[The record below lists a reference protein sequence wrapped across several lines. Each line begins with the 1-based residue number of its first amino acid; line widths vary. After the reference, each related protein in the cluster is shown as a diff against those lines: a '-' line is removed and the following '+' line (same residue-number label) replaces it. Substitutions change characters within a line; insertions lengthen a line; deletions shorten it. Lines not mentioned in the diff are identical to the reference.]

1 VHLLAAWLLLA
12 APDSTSLSDS
22 ALVAAPD
29 TAHAAPRRV
38 VKRLEEVVVRASRLA
53 DPLSSQ
59 SVHSVSREALRELPV
74 DRLADALS
82 LKAGVVAV
90 GEQLHVRGGRAGD
103 AQMTLEGVPLGEA
116 LRGRPM
122 ELPRL
127 ALESADVVSGGLDAE
142 YGGALAGVIP
152 LRTVS
157 AQGRTEGEVRWDGDL
172 GYRTDF
178 FDPTRY
184 DQFSG
189 VVSSRLPAGLGAVAA
204 ADVVSDDGALPQLRP
219 HDRWN
224 SWRADDRVLG
234 FLKLAPL
241 GAAPRVALELLGS
254 RRMSRPYDPMW
265 SLDGYTTTCTDAF
278 CSGGPAFSD
287 VPLPGYER
295 YRAIDHL
302 AMTDEHREAA
312 LLSGWRPWRGGRMRG
327 AAGWIAAQRLTSVG
341 GRDDESYLDPSRAP
355 IWGLPDSPT
364 SDPFYVYAGDEPYF
378 QKSSAETYTMRG
390 DFDRALASG
399 SRGGGGIGLTYDHV
413 RMRELDVTTPHT
425 GLDSLRTYEAWAPG
439 GWAYAQGRWV
449 REGLVLNGGLRF
461 EAFTAG
467 PQADRQSFPASAR
480 WLWSLSPR
488 LGVAYPVSAR
498 DVLSLAY
505 IRIQQA
511 PARDFLY
518 DNRRDVSHRQPLG
531 NPALEPATVIS
542 YQAALKHLFEGG
554 RAFQASVFY
563 RDLFNQIG
571 VREMSPTLQVSRPQY
586 QNADEGNA
594 EGFELECILPYGE
607 NSEVDVDYTF
617 MHAVGMQSLEEGLPF
632 GNVFSPRTAPLGDY
646 PLDWDRRHT
655 ITLSWMMRKS
665 QEWTVAWITRVGSGL
680 PWTASPRRSAINDP
694 SIVNAERFSWDE
706 NTSLSIRWGPPFLP
720 SLWHFGFGLE
730 VRNLFD
736 FRGDRRA
743 TITGYPNP
751 EINTYYDDYGA
762 FRGETGL
769 GGGAYWDSRDPS
781 APDSW
786 VRVFDP
792 RLGTPRRTVR
802 FGVNARW

>member
-1 VHLLAAWLLLA
+1 MHLLAAWLLLA
-12 APDSTSLSDS
+12 ALDSTSVPGPT
-22 ALVAAPD
+22 ALAPPD
-29 TAHAAPRRV
+29 TTHAAPSRV

-59 SVHSVSREALRELPV
+59 TIHRVSRESLRELPV
-74 DRLADALS
+74 DRVSDALA
-82 LKAGVVAV
+82 LQAGVVAV

-103 AQMTLEGVPLGEA
+103 AQLTLEGLPLGEA

-152 LRTVS
+152 LRTVT
-157 AQGRTEGEVRWDGDL
+157 AREQTEGEVRWDGDL

-178 FDPTRY
+178 FQPTRY

-189 VVSSRLPAGLGAVAA
+189 VFSSRLPAGIGAVAA

-224 SWRADDRVLG
+224 AWRADDRALG

-241 GAAPRVALELLGS
+241 GATPNVALELLGS
-254 RRMSRPYDPMW
+254 RRVSRPYDPMW
-265 SLDGYTTTCTDAF
+265 SLDGYTTTCTGAF

-287 VPLPGYER
+287 TPQPGYER

-312 LLSGWRPWRGGRMRG
+312 ILSWWRPYARGRFRG
-327 AAGWIAAQRLTSVG
+327 AAGWIGSQRLTSVG
-341 GRDDESYLDPSRAP
+341 GRDDESYLDASHGP
-355 IWGLPDSPT
+355 IFGLPESPT
-364 SDPFYVYAGDEPYF
+364 SDPFLVYAGDEPYF
-378 QKSSAETYTMRG
+378 QKSLAETYSLRG
-390 DFDRALASG
+390 DFDRELPGG
-399 SRGGGGIGLTYDHV
+399 SRGGAGLGLSYDHV
-413 RMRELDVTTPHT
+413 RMREFDISTRGS
-425 GLDSLRTYEAWAPG
+425 GLDSLRAYEAWAPG

-449 REGLVLNGGLRF
+449 REGMVLNGGLRL

-467 PQADRQSFPASAR
+467 PQADRQSFPARSR
-480 WLWSLSPR
+480 TIFSLSPR

-505 IRIQQA
+505 VRIQQA

-531 NPALEPATVIS
+531 NPALEPAAVIS

-554 RAFQASVFY
+554 RAFQASVFF

-571 VREMSPTLQVSRPQY
+571 VREMSPNLQVSRPQY
-586 QNADEGNA
+586 QNADEGHA
-594 EGFELECILPYGE
+594 EGFELECIVPYGRS
-607 NSEVDVDYTF
+607 SEVNLDYTF
-617 MHAVGMQSLEEGLPF
+617 MHAVGTQSLEEGLPF
-632 GNVFSPRTAPLGDY
+632 GDRLSARTAPLDDV

-655 ITLSWMMRKS
+655 FTLSWMMRKS
-665 QEWTVAWITRVGSGL
+665 QEWTVAWITRLGSGL
-680 PWTASPRRSAINDP
+680 PWTTSPRRTPIADP
-694 SIVNAERFSWDE
+694 SIVNAERLGWDE

-720 SLWHFGFGLE
+720 SMWHFGFGLE

-736 FRGDRRA
+736 FRGDRLA
-743 TITGYPNP
+743 TLSGYPNP
-751 EINTYYDDYGA
+751 LINTYYDDYGA

-769 GGGAYWDSRDPS
+769 GGGAYWDARDPN

-792 RLGTPRRTVR
+792 RLGTPPRTVR
-802 FGVNARW
+802 FGVTARW